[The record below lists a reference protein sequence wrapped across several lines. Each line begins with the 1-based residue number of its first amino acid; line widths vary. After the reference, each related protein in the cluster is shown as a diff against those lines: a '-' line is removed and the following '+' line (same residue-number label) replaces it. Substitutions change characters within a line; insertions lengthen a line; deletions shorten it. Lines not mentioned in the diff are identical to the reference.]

1 MLLQS
6 IGIFLYS
13 YMVSSMM
20 TIIKKD
26 ESELTL
32 ERRLLMLEEINMD
45 YKLSKSLYTKLKR
58 VLTYDYIVNKEKKIK
73 FIKEFPEHIRN
84 VLVYHMFSNVVKFK
98 FFKNIG

>member
-1 MLLQS
+1 MYYNITTIFTCGFGDIISITLIETIYTMLLQS

-32 ERRLLMLEEINMD
+32 ERRLLVLEEINMD

-58 VLTYDYIVNKEKKIK
+58 VLTYDYIVNKEKK
-73 FIKEFPEHIRN
+73 N
-84 VLVYHMFSNVVKFK
+84 
-98 FFKNIG
+98 